1 MLGKDANRAWLKRP
15 GIYKEQFSFLDMAKK
30 DYVATLY
37 EVIENSDILLE
48 VLDARFFEET
58 RNTLAEKK
66 VAEEGKKLIYVL
78 NKIDLVGLKE
88 LKKKVSHL
96 YPRVFV
102 SCSQR
107 KGGQEL
113 RERILMV
120 AKELPYDKAFVG
132 IIGYPNTGKSSL
144 INLLAGRGVARA
156 SPESGFTKGMQKI
169 KLSSKITLID
179 TPGIIP
185 EDKYSSSPEG
195 KELTKLGKIG
205 VKMYDKIKNPEIIV
219 EDLLKNHPGILERHY
234 HLAEEP
240 LLTFLE
246 RVAKKRNYLLKG
258 GRWDVDRAAREVLRD
273 WQRGKILLEEI

>member
-1 MLGKDANRAWLKRP
+1 MVGEDANKAWLKMP
-15 GIYKEQFSFLDMAKK
+15 GIYKERFPFLEMAKK

-37 EVIENSDILLE
+37 EVIEKSDILLE

-66 VAEEGKKLIYVL
+66 IAEEGKKLIYVL

-88 LKKKVSHL
+88 LKKKVHHL
-96 YPRVFV
+96 YPRVFF

-107 KGGQEL
+107 KGGQKL

-144 INLLAGRGVARA
+144 INVLKGKAVART
-156 SPESGFTKGMQKI
+156 SSESGFTKGMQKV
-169 KLSSKITLID
+169 KLSGKITLID
-179 TPGIIP
+179 TPGVIP
-185 EDKYSSSPEG
+185 EDKYSSSPGG
-195 KELTKLGKIG
+195 KELTELSKIG
-205 VKMYDKIKNPEIIV
+205 VKMHDKVKNPEIIV
-219 EDLLKNHPGILERHY
+219 EDLLKSHPGILEKHY
-234 HLAEEP
+234 NLAEEP
-240 LLTFLE
+240 PLTFLE

-258 GRWDVDRAAREVLRD
+258 GRWDLDRAAREVLRD
-273 WQRGKILLEEI
+273 WQRGKILLKEI